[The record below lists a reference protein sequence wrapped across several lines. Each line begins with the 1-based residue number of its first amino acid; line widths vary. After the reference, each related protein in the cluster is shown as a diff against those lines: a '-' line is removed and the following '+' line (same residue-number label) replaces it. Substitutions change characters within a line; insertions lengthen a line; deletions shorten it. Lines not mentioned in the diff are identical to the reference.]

1 MKTQTTHKTHE
12 PVEEITFAEL
22 FASFGIDSFE
32 EEQIVD
38 VSDAGYEVESW
49 DEKTQQ
55 PVWKLVE
62 ALVVKQ
68 VVDKHYR
75 LGSLKGTSVHKV
87 LHEGNWVQLKDHP
100 EAILVNEA
108 MQVVDMMVEGT
119 QNYIAEGQV
128 NHNTTPG
135 GMAIPY
141 HASVRL
147 KLTGGQQIKQTING
161 KEAVIGINV
170 NVKTIKNKVARP
182 WREVSFEIH
191 FGKGIKE
198 SEQLFDELREFCEK
212 SDKPI
217 VTPDGKR
224 VKVEGMGSW
233 KVFSVTDTKT
243 GEIIHEVKF
252 YKSEFENKVLN
263 VEEFKPYVTFL
274 MDATFIMT
282 NGEEPHKTLA
292 SIDMSSAAEVEA
304 VERSSDKMYGGV
316 CSRTMQG
323 IVVFLWR
330 IGKVFFR
337 WPREQV

>member
-304 VERSSDKMYGGV
+304 LKVERELKRSGGKN
-316 CSRTMQG
+316 
-323 IVVFLWR
+323 LLLD
-330 IGKVFFR
+330 
-337 WPREQV
+337 

>member
-32 EEQIVD
+32 EEQVVD

-55 PVWKLVE
+55 PVWRLVE

-252 YKSEFENKVLN
+252 YKSEFESKVLN

-304 VERSSDKMYGGV
+304 LKVERELKRSGGKN
-316 CSRTMQG
+316 
-323 IVVFLWR
+323 LLLD
-330 IGKVFFR
+330 
-337 WPREQV
+337 

>member
-22 FASFGIDSFE
+22 FASFGVDSFE
-32 EEQIVD
+32 EEQVVD

-55 PVWKLVE
+55 PVWRLVE

-252 YKSEFENKVLN
+252 YKSEFESKVLN

-304 VERSSDKMYGGV
+304 LKVERELKRSGGKN
-316 CSRTMQG
+316 
-323 IVVFLWR
+323 LLLD
-330 IGKVFFR
+330 
-337 WPREQV
+337 

>member
-1 MKTQTTHKTHE
+1 M
-12 PVEEITFAEL
+12 EEITFAEL

-304 VERSSDKMYGGV
+304 LKVERELKRSGGKN
-316 CSRTMQG
+316 
-323 IVVFLWR
+323 LLLD
-330 IGKVFFR
+330 
-337 WPREQV
+337 